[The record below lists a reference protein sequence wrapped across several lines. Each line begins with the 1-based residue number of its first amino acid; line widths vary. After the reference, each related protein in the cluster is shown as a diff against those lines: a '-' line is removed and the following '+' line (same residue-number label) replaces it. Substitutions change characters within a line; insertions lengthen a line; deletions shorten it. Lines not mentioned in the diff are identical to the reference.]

1 MLMTLLLTAPKCGHE
16 ERQSLRKRR
25 MRMKRIIFVS
35 AMVLAAASPVSAQ
48 TYFDSQQ
55 QEFREQRR
63 ETNERARE
71 RQRDQ
76 IRQTEEN
83 LQRNRDRLQQNMCC
97 H

>member
-1 MLMTLLLTAPKCGHE
+1 
-16 ERQSLRKRR
+16 
-25 MRMKRIIFVS
+25 MKRVIFAS
-35 AMVLAAASPVSAQ
+35 ALMLAIASPVYAQ

-71 RQRDQ
+71 RQQDQ
-76 IRQTEEN
+76 IRQT
-83 LQRNRDRLQQNMCC
+83 